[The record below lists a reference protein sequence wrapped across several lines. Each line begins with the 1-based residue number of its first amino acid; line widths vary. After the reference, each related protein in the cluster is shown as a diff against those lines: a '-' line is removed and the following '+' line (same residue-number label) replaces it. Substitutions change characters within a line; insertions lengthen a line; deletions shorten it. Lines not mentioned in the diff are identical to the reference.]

1 VGRILPIGL
10 DERPVIRNEIC
21 NACLLARARP
31 LYPGLIG
38 PHEGHFSIDAAFF
51 TGIDNGLKV
60 GSAP

>member
-10 DERPVIRNEIC
+10 DERPVIRNEMC
-21 NACLLARARP
+21 NAVLARPRKA